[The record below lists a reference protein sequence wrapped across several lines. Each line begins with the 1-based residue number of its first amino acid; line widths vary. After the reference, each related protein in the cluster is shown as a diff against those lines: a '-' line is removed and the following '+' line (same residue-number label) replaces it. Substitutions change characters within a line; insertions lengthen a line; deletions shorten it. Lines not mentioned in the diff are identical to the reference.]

1 MIIYTVAII
10 IELGAEP
17 VPLAPL
23 TSLPLLLAFSK
34 PIKRVKLIVK
44 RKKKD
49 YLLQCGHRAKRHR
62 NLVVPQF
69 HQCGPNRRVGF

>member
-44 RKKKD
+44 RKKR
-49 YLLQCGHRAKRHR
+49 LPSP
-62 NLVVPQF
+62 VWPQSKKA
-69 HQCGPNRRVGF
+69 QKSSGPPVSSVWVLTGE

>member
-1 MIIYTVAII
+1 MIIYTFAVFL
-10 IELGAEP
+10 ELGAEP

-44 RKKKD
+44 RKKKKITFSSVTTE
-49 YLLQCGHRAKRHR
+49 QKGTEI
-62 NLVVPQF
+62 
-69 HQCGPNRRVGF
+69 